1 MLEQQLKQRA
11 ADAPPVDPGDSLA
24 QVVRRGRRRLLAVR
38 AFSTLATVA
47 AVAVAAVVLPSTLDG
62 PPVPEVVHAPIDD
75 GGSGDKT
82 VDEATGSEPH
92 AEKGD
97 DGDVGV
103 APVKDVAFD
112 VEITILHPATGTVT
126 EAEEIAVEGVADEAA
141 EVTVNGLPASR
152 DGAAFR
158 AVVPLD
164 AGKNLVKAVASLGD
178 DRWGYD
184 KVVVTREV
192 PEPDPKPK
200 ATSEPKEQPKD
211 PEKSEPKP
219 EPEPAPEVTFT
230 AIQVHDK
237 VEYDPPYSV
246 YEGTAPAGAL
256 VKVYSD
262 YGSAKTQ
269 AGEDGAWR
277 VKVWFESAPY
287 GTHTWTVTAWLY
299 DTDHKHQ
306 FEFTGT
312 RPEPESEVAFTANQK
327 YGSSDAATPS
337 DVFWGTAQ
345 PGTVVWVYSE
355 YGEAE
360 VTANDNGDWEVEVVF
375 TNPPPNK
382 PFPVKVKSLHTGEKV
397 LFEFEWIQ

>member
-11 ADAPPVDPGDSLA
+11 ADAPTVDPGASVA
-24 QVVRRGRRRLLAVR
+24 EVVRRGRFRLLAVR
-38 AFSTLATVA
+38 ALSSLATVA

-62 PPVPEVVHAPIDD
+62 PPVPEVVHAPVDD
-75 GGSGDKT
+75 GRGDEKAT
-82 VDEATGSEPH
+82 DEVADDEQRE
-92 AEKGD
+92 EKAGD
-97 DGDVGV
+97 GEAGA

-126 EAEEIAVEGVADEAA
+126 EAEEIVVEGVADEAA

-152 DGAAFR
+152 DGAGFR

-164 AGKNLVKAVASLGD
+164 AGKNLVKAIASVGD

-184 KVVVTREV
+184 KVVMTREV

-200 ATSEPKEQPKD
+200 ATSEPKEQPKPD
-211 PEKSEPKP
+211 PQP

-230 AIQVHDK
+230 AVQVHDQ
-237 VEYDPPYSV
+237 VENDPPYSV

-269 AGEDGAWR
+269 AGKDGAWR

-312 RPEPESEVAFTANQK
+312 RPEPASEVAFTANQK

-360 VTANDNGDWEVEVVF
+360 VAANDNGDWEVEVVF